1 MNQPINF
8 KELDEHQTRMEEQ
21 AENFRVKRQIALIN
35 KQVEQT
41 QNDSSKLKGRF
52 YQRVLEQE

>member
-8 KELDEHQTRMEEQ
+8 KDLDEHQTRMEEQ

-35 KQVEQT
+35 K
-41 QNDSSKLKGRF
+41 
-52 YQRVLEQE
+52 